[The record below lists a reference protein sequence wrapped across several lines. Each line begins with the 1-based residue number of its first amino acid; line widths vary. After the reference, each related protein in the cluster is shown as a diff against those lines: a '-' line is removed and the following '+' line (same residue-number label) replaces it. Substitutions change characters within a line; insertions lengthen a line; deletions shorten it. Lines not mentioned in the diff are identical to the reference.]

1 MILAEQVTLL
11 SLIFCDARI
20 YKRGDVKRHDI
31 IGKWYSETR
40 EDFVV
45 SNNEAKLS
53 WSLKGML
60 NVIIYS

>member
-53 WSLKGML
+53 
-60 NVIIYS
+60 

>member
-1 MILAEQVTLL
+1 MYYLGNDL
-11 SLIFCDARI
+11 SRTGHFAWLVFCDARI

-45 SNNEAKLS
+45 TNNEAKLS
-53 WSLKGML
+53 
-60 NVIIYS
+60 